1 MAAEI
6 PLQKIDEYR
15 WRIPKSYMR
24 GMRVDGIIYANEKL
38 LAQAKNEEALQQVAN
53 VAHLPGIVKHSLAM
67 PDLHWGYG
75 FVIGGVAATDPAAD
89 GVVSP
94 GGIGYD
100 LNCLT
105 ADAEILH
112 QHGYTIPIGEMVS
125 DWETAMV
132 RCQDFQNSFETQ
144 TPLRHYL
151 KLRPT
156 HPIYCLKTESGDT
169 IKATADH
176 PFWTP
181 RGMTE
186 LQSLKIGDKVALSPF
201 QGVPYEEPSDE
212 IIVDQ
217 TQIEN
222 LLGQL
227 GDSQSGNRQ
236 GQVIKHLKKRDLL
249 PLKYNSQALPYLLKV
264 LGYVMGD
271 GNIYYVNGDGKGRIS
286 FYGKAEDLEEIR
298 ADISH
303 LGFTPSKLHRR
314 ERLHQITT
322 TYDTY
327 QFSREEVSF
336 HVSSTAFATLLIAL
350 GAPHGKKA
358 FQDYRV
364 PQWIKGA
371 PLWQKRLFLAALF
384 GAELESPTI
393 MTGHPHTISAPKMSM
408 NKREGYVDSGIS
420 FLRDIGDLLAD
431 FGVQIKKI
439 GQRKEQTNI
448 DGSLSYRL
456 RLVISGTNENLI
468 KLWEQIGFEYN
479 AARKTLAN
487 IALQYLKLKQR
498 LIEDRENAAGIAVVM
513 HADGLSISEITHKIG
528 SKYINERFIER
539 SVYEGRQTKPRVS
552 QAFPTFEKYIEEAT
566 QDLEQSGMVW
576 DRIESITPLEFDDY
590 VYDFTVEHPDHNFV
604 ANGFVVSNCGVRL
617 IRTNLDAK
625 QLAGRTKGLVA
636 KLFENVP
643 CGIGS
648 SGKIRLNPQ
657 EEKQMIEQ
665 GARWAVEREYGF
677 LEDLQFT
684 EANGF
689 LSLANADAVS
699 KRALERGKN
708 QLGTLGSGNHF
719 LEVQVVDRILYR
731 EAAEVMGLTEG
742 QICVMIHSGS
752 RGFGYQVCDE
762 HVKTWVEVAKR
773 YGIDLPDRQLASAPI
788 NSKEGQD
795 YITAMACGAN
805 YAWNNRQCIMH
816 WVRQTFMDFFETGV
830 DELGLE
836 LVYDVAH
843 NIGKFEKHLVDGVER
858 ELFVHRKGAT
868 RAFPAGHPEI
878 PDKYQKVGQPVLIP
892 GDMGTA
898 SYVLVGNPSAMEQTW
913 GTTCH
918 GAGRML
924 SRRKAMQVTKGR
936 SIQKDLEKQ
945 GIFVRAEGRR
955 TLHEEVPEAYKDVDE
970 VVKVVD
976 AAGLSR
982 RVARLR
988 PIGVVKG

>member
-1 MAAEI
+1 MASEI

-24 GMRVDGIIYANEKL
+24 GMRVDGIVYANEKL
-38 LAQAKNEEALQQVAN
+38 LEQAKSEEALQQVAN
-53 VAHLPGIVKHSLAM
+53 VAHLPGIIKHSLAM

-100 LNCLT
+100 LNC
-105 ADAEILH
+105 
-112 QHGYTIPIGEMVS
+112 
-125 DWETAMV
+125 
-132 RCQDFQNSFETQ
+132 
-144 TPLRHYL
+144 
-151 KLRPT
+151 
-156 HPIYCLKTESGDT
+156 
-169 IKATADH
+169 
-176 PFWTP
+176 
-181 RGMTE
+181 
-186 LQSLKIGDKVALSPF
+186 
-201 QGVPYEEPSDE
+201 
-212 IIVDQ
+212 
-217 TQIEN
+217 
-222 LLGQL
+222 
-227 GDSQSGNRQ
+227 
-236 GQVIKHLKKRDLL
+236 
-249 PLKYNSQALPYLLKV
+249 
-264 LGYVMGD
+264 
-271 GNIYYVNGDGKGRIS
+271 
-286 FYGKAEDLEEIR
+286 
-298 ADISH
+298 
-303 LGFTPSKLHRR
+303 
-314 ERLHQITT
+314 
-322 TYDTY
+322 
-327 QFSREEVSF
+327 
-336 HVSSTAFATLLIAL
+336 
-350 GAPHGKKA
+350 
-358 FQDYRV
+358 
-364 PQWIKGA
+364 
-371 PLWQKRLFLAALF
+371 
-384 GAELESPTI
+384 
-393 MTGHPHTISAPKMSM
+393 
-408 NKREGYVDSGIS
+408 
-420 FLRDIGDLLAD
+420 
-431 FGVQIKKI
+431 
-439 GQRKEQTNI
+439 
-448 DGSLSYRL
+448 
-456 RLVISGTNENLI
+456 
-468 KLWEQIGFEYN
+468 
-479 AARKTLAN
+479 
-487 IALQYLKLKQR
+487 
-498 LIEDRENAAGIAVVM
+498 
-513 HADGLSISEITHKIG
+513 
-528 SKYINERFIER
+528 
-539 SVYEGRQTKPRVS
+539 
-552 QAFPTFEKYIEEAT
+552 
-566 QDLEQSGMVW
+566 
-576 DRIESITPLEFDDY
+576 
-590 VYDFTVEHPDHNFV
+590 
-604 ANGFVVSNCGVRL
+604 GVRL
-617 IRTNLDAK
+617 IRTNLDVE
-625 QLAGRTKGLVA
+625 QLVGRTKGLVA
-636 KLFENVP
+636 KLFENIP
-643 CGIGS
+643 CGVGS
-648 SGKIRLNPQ
+648 SGKIRLNQQ
-657 EEKQMIEQ
+657 EEKQMVEQ

-689 LSLANADAVS
+689 LSLANAEAVS

-762 HVKTWVEVAKR
+762 HVKTWVQVAKK

-898 SYVLVGNPSAMEQTW
+898 SYVLVGSPSAMEQTW

-936 SIQKDLEKQ
+936 SIQRDLEKQ

-955 TLHEEVPEAYKDVDE
+955 TLNEEVPEAYKDVDE

>member
-6 PLQKIDEYR
+6 TLQKIDEYR

-38 LAQAKNEEALQQVAN
+38 LEQAKSEEALQQVAN

-100 LNCLT
+100 LNC
-105 ADAEILH
+105 
-112 QHGYTIPIGEMVS
+112 
-125 DWETAMV
+125 
-132 RCQDFQNSFETQ
+132 
-144 TPLRHYL
+144 
-151 KLRPT
+151 
-156 HPIYCLKTESGDT
+156 
-169 IKATADH
+169 
-176 PFWTP
+176 
-181 RGMTE
+181 
-186 LQSLKIGDKVALSPF
+186 
-201 QGVPYEEPSDE
+201 
-212 IIVDQ
+212 
-217 TQIEN
+217 
-222 LLGQL
+222 
-227 GDSQSGNRQ
+227 
-236 GQVIKHLKKRDLL
+236 
-249 PLKYNSQALPYLLKV
+249 
-264 LGYVMGD
+264 
-271 GNIYYVNGDGKGRIS
+271 
-286 FYGKAEDLEEIR
+286 
-298 ADISH
+298 
-303 LGFTPSKLHRR
+303 
-314 ERLHQITT
+314 
-322 TYDTY
+322 
-327 QFSREEVSF
+327 
-336 HVSSTAFATLLIAL
+336 
-350 GAPHGKKA
+350 
-358 FQDYRV
+358 
-364 PQWIKGA
+364 
-371 PLWQKRLFLAALF
+371 
-384 GAELESPTI
+384 
-393 MTGHPHTISAPKMSM
+393 
-408 NKREGYVDSGIS
+408 
-420 FLRDIGDLLAD
+420 
-431 FGVQIKKI
+431 
-439 GQRKEQTNI
+439 
-448 DGSLSYRL
+448 
-456 RLVISGTNENLI
+456 
-468 KLWEQIGFEYN
+468 
-479 AARKTLAN
+479 
-487 IALQYLKLKQR
+487 
-498 LIEDRENAAGIAVVM
+498 
-513 HADGLSISEITHKIG
+513 
-528 SKYINERFIER
+528 
-539 SVYEGRQTKPRVS
+539 
-552 QAFPTFEKYIEEAT
+552 
-566 QDLEQSGMVW
+566 
-576 DRIESITPLEFDDY
+576 
-590 VYDFTVEHPDHNFV
+590 
-604 ANGFVVSNCGVRL
+604 GVRL
-617 IRTNLDAK
+617 IRTNLDIK

-643 CGIGS
+643 CGVGS

-657 EEKQMIEQ
+657 EEKRMVEQ
-665 GARWAVEREYGF
+665 GARWSIEREYGF
-677 LEDLQFT
+677 PEDLQFT

-762 HVKTWVEVAKR
+762 HVKTWVQVAKK
-773 YGIDLPDRQLASAPI
+773 YGIDLPDRQLAAAPI

-843 NIGKFEKHLVDGVER
+843 NIGKFEKHRVDGVER

-878 PDKYQKVGQPVLIP
+878 PNKYQKVGQPVLIP

-988 PIGVVKG
+988 PIGVIKG

>member
-15 WRIPKSYMR
+15 WRIPKSYMA

-38 LAQAKNEEALQQVAN
+38 LKQAKSEEALQQVAN

-75 FVIGGVAATDPAAD
+75 FVIGGVAATDPEAD

-100 LNCLT
+100 LNC
-105 ADAEILH
+105 
-112 QHGYTIPIGEMVS
+112 
-125 DWETAMV
+125 
-132 RCQDFQNSFETQ
+132 
-144 TPLRHYL
+144 
-151 KLRPT
+151 
-156 HPIYCLKTESGDT
+156 
-169 IKATADH
+169 
-176 PFWTP
+176 
-181 RGMTE
+181 
-186 LQSLKIGDKVALSPF
+186 
-201 QGVPYEEPSDE
+201 
-212 IIVDQ
+212 
-217 TQIEN
+217 
-222 LLGQL
+222 
-227 GDSQSGNRQ
+227 
-236 GQVIKHLKKRDLL
+236 
-249 PLKYNSQALPYLLKV
+249 
-264 LGYVMGD
+264 
-271 GNIYYVNGDGKGRIS
+271 
-286 FYGKAEDLEEIR
+286 
-298 ADISH
+298 
-303 LGFTPSKLHRR
+303 
-314 ERLHQITT
+314 
-322 TYDTY
+322 
-327 QFSREEVSF
+327 
-336 HVSSTAFATLLIAL
+336 
-350 GAPHGKKA
+350 
-358 FQDYRV
+358 
-364 PQWIKGA
+364 
-371 PLWQKRLFLAALF
+371 
-384 GAELESPTI
+384 
-393 MTGHPHTISAPKMSM
+393 
-408 NKREGYVDSGIS
+408 
-420 FLRDIGDLLAD
+420 
-431 FGVQIKKI
+431 
-439 GQRKEQTNI
+439 
-448 DGSLSYRL
+448 
-456 RLVISGTNENLI
+456 
-468 KLWEQIGFEYN
+468 
-479 AARKTLAN
+479 
-487 IALQYLKLKQR
+487 
-498 LIEDRENAAGIAVVM
+498 
-513 HADGLSISEITHKIG
+513 
-528 SKYINERFIER
+528 
-539 SVYEGRQTKPRVS
+539 
-552 QAFPTFEKYIEEAT
+552 
-566 QDLEQSGMVW
+566 
-576 DRIESITPLEFDDY
+576 
-590 VYDFTVEHPDHNFV
+590 
-604 ANGFVVSNCGVRL
+604 GVRL
-617 IRTNLDAK
+617 IRTNLDVK

-636 KLFENVP
+636 KLFENIP
-643 CGIGS
+643 CGVGS

-657 EEKQMIEQ
+657 EEKQMVEQ

-699 KRALERGKN
+699 ERALERGKN

-762 HVKTWVEVAKR
+762 HVKTWVQVAKK

-788 NSKEGQD
+788 KSKEGQD

-843 NIGKFEKHLVDGVER
+843 NIGKFEKHLVDGIER

-878 PDKYQKVGQPVLIP
+878 PDKYQKIGQPVLIP

-898 SYVLVGNPSAMEQTW
+898 SYVLVGSPSAMEQTW

-924 SRRKAMQVTKGR
+924 SRRKAMQITKGR
-936 SIQKDLEKQ
+936 NIQKDLEKQ

-955 TLHEEVPEAYKDVDE
+955 TLNEEVPEAYKDVDE

-988 PIGVVKG
+988 PIGVIKG

>member
-1 MAAEI
+1 MASEI
-6 PLQKIDEYR
+6 PLEKIDEYR
-15 WRIPKSYMR
+15 WRIPKSYMA

-38 LAQAKNEEALQQVAN
+38 LEQAKSEEALQQVAN

-75 FVIGGVAATDPAAD
+75 FVIGGVAATDPEAD

-100 LNCLT
+100 LNC
-105 ADAEILH
+105 
-112 QHGYTIPIGEMVS
+112 
-125 DWETAMV
+125 
-132 RCQDFQNSFETQ
+132 
-144 TPLRHYL
+144 
-151 KLRPT
+151 
-156 HPIYCLKTESGDT
+156 
-169 IKATADH
+169 
-176 PFWTP
+176 
-181 RGMTE
+181 
-186 LQSLKIGDKVALSPF
+186 
-201 QGVPYEEPSDE
+201 
-212 IIVDQ
+212 
-217 TQIEN
+217 
-222 LLGQL
+222 
-227 GDSQSGNRQ
+227 
-236 GQVIKHLKKRDLL
+236 
-249 PLKYNSQALPYLLKV
+249 
-264 LGYVMGD
+264 
-271 GNIYYVNGDGKGRIS
+271 
-286 FYGKAEDLEEIR
+286 
-298 ADISH
+298 
-303 LGFTPSKLHRR
+303 
-314 ERLHQITT
+314 
-322 TYDTY
+322 
-327 QFSREEVSF
+327 
-336 HVSSTAFATLLIAL
+336 
-350 GAPHGKKA
+350 
-358 FQDYRV
+358 
-364 PQWIKGA
+364 
-371 PLWQKRLFLAALF
+371 
-384 GAELESPTI
+384 
-393 MTGHPHTISAPKMSM
+393 
-408 NKREGYVDSGIS
+408 
-420 FLRDIGDLLAD
+420 
-431 FGVQIKKI
+431 
-439 GQRKEQTNI
+439 
-448 DGSLSYRL
+448 
-456 RLVISGTNENLI
+456 
-468 KLWEQIGFEYN
+468 
-479 AARKTLAN
+479 
-487 IALQYLKLKQR
+487 
-498 LIEDRENAAGIAVVM
+498 
-513 HADGLSISEITHKIG
+513 
-528 SKYINERFIER
+528 
-539 SVYEGRQTKPRVS
+539 
-552 QAFPTFEKYIEEAT
+552 
-566 QDLEQSGMVW
+566 
-576 DRIESITPLEFDDY
+576 
-590 VYDFTVEHPDHNFV
+590 
-604 ANGFVVSNCGVRL
+604 GVRL
-617 IRTNLDAK
+617 IRTNLDVK
-625 QLAGRTKGLVA
+625 QLEGRTKGLVA

-643 CGIGS
+643 CGVGS
-648 SGKIRLNPQ
+648 SGKIRLNQQ
-657 EEKQMIEQ
+657 EEKQMVEQ

-699 KRALERGKN
+699 ERALERGKN

-762 HVKTWVEVAKR
+762 HVKTWVQVAKK

-843 NIGKFEKHLVDGVER
+843 NIGKFEKHLVDGIER

-898 SYVLVGNPSAMEQTW
+898 SYVLVGSPSAMEQTW

-924 SRRKAMQVTKGR
+924 SRRKAMQITKGR

-955 TLHEEVPEAYKDVDE
+955 TLNEEVPEAYKDVDE

>member
-15 WRIPKSYMR
+15 WRIPKSYMA

-38 LAQAKNEEALQQVAN
+38 LEQAKSEEALQQVAN

-75 FVIGGVAATDPAAD
+75 FVIGGVAATDPEAD

-100 LNCLT
+100 LNC
-105 ADAEILH
+105 
-112 QHGYTIPIGEMVS
+112 
-125 DWETAMV
+125 
-132 RCQDFQNSFETQ
+132 
-144 TPLRHYL
+144 
-151 KLRPT
+151 
-156 HPIYCLKTESGDT
+156 
-169 IKATADH
+169 
-176 PFWTP
+176 
-181 RGMTE
+181 
-186 LQSLKIGDKVALSPF
+186 
-201 QGVPYEEPSDE
+201 
-212 IIVDQ
+212 
-217 TQIEN
+217 
-222 LLGQL
+222 
-227 GDSQSGNRQ
+227 
-236 GQVIKHLKKRDLL
+236 
-249 PLKYNSQALPYLLKV
+249 
-264 LGYVMGD
+264 
-271 GNIYYVNGDGKGRIS
+271 
-286 FYGKAEDLEEIR
+286 
-298 ADISH
+298 
-303 LGFTPSKLHRR
+303 
-314 ERLHQITT
+314 
-322 TYDTY
+322 
-327 QFSREEVSF
+327 
-336 HVSSTAFATLLIAL
+336 
-350 GAPHGKKA
+350 
-358 FQDYRV
+358 
-364 PQWIKGA
+364 
-371 PLWQKRLFLAALF
+371 
-384 GAELESPTI
+384 
-393 MTGHPHTISAPKMSM
+393 
-408 NKREGYVDSGIS
+408 
-420 FLRDIGDLLAD
+420 
-431 FGVQIKKI
+431 
-439 GQRKEQTNI
+439 
-448 DGSLSYRL
+448 
-456 RLVISGTNENLI
+456 
-468 KLWEQIGFEYN
+468 
-479 AARKTLAN
+479 
-487 IALQYLKLKQR
+487 
-498 LIEDRENAAGIAVVM
+498 
-513 HADGLSISEITHKIG
+513 
-528 SKYINERFIER
+528 
-539 SVYEGRQTKPRVS
+539 
-552 QAFPTFEKYIEEAT
+552 
-566 QDLEQSGMVW
+566 
-576 DRIESITPLEFDDY
+576 
-590 VYDFTVEHPDHNFV
+590 
-604 ANGFVVSNCGVRL
+604 GVRL
-617 IRTNLDAK
+617 IRTNLDVK
-625 QLAGRTKGLVA
+625 QLEGRTKGLVA
-636 KLFENVP
+636 KLFENIP
-643 CGIGS
+643 CGVGS
-648 SGKIRLNPQ
+648 SGKIRLNQQ
-657 EEKQMIEQ
+657 EEKQMVEQ

-699 KRALERGKN
+699 ERALERGKN

-762 HVKTWVEVAKR
+762 HVKTWVQVAKK

-843 NIGKFEKHLVDGVER
+843 NIGKFEKHLVDGIER

-898 SYVLVGNPSAMEQTW
+898 SYVLVGSPSAMEQTW

-924 SRRKAMQVTKGR
+924 SRRKAMQITKGR

-955 TLHEEVPEAYKDVDE
+955 TLNEEVPEAYKDVDE

-976 AAGLSR
+976 AAGLSQ

>member
-15 WRIPKSYMR
+15 WRIPKSYMA

-38 LAQAKNEEALQQVAN
+38 LEQAKSEEALQQVAN

-75 FVIGGVAATDPAAD
+75 FVIGGVAATDPEAD

-100 LNCLT
+100 LNC
-105 ADAEILH
+105 
-112 QHGYTIPIGEMVS
+112 
-125 DWETAMV
+125 
-132 RCQDFQNSFETQ
+132 
-144 TPLRHYL
+144 
-151 KLRPT
+151 
-156 HPIYCLKTESGDT
+156 
-169 IKATADH
+169 
-176 PFWTP
+176 
-181 RGMTE
+181 
-186 LQSLKIGDKVALSPF
+186 
-201 QGVPYEEPSDE
+201 
-212 IIVDQ
+212 
-217 TQIEN
+217 
-222 LLGQL
+222 
-227 GDSQSGNRQ
+227 
-236 GQVIKHLKKRDLL
+236 
-249 PLKYNSQALPYLLKV
+249 
-264 LGYVMGD
+264 
-271 GNIYYVNGDGKGRIS
+271 
-286 FYGKAEDLEEIR
+286 
-298 ADISH
+298 
-303 LGFTPSKLHRR
+303 
-314 ERLHQITT
+314 
-322 TYDTY
+322 
-327 QFSREEVSF
+327 
-336 HVSSTAFATLLIAL
+336 
-350 GAPHGKKA
+350 
-358 FQDYRV
+358 
-364 PQWIKGA
+364 
-371 PLWQKRLFLAALF
+371 
-384 GAELESPTI
+384 
-393 MTGHPHTISAPKMSM
+393 
-408 NKREGYVDSGIS
+408 
-420 FLRDIGDLLAD
+420 
-431 FGVQIKKI
+431 
-439 GQRKEQTNI
+439 
-448 DGSLSYRL
+448 
-456 RLVISGTNENLI
+456 
-468 KLWEQIGFEYN
+468 
-479 AARKTLAN
+479 
-487 IALQYLKLKQR
+487 
-498 LIEDRENAAGIAVVM
+498 
-513 HADGLSISEITHKIG
+513 
-528 SKYINERFIER
+528 
-539 SVYEGRQTKPRVS
+539 
-552 QAFPTFEKYIEEAT
+552 
-566 QDLEQSGMVW
+566 
-576 DRIESITPLEFDDY
+576 
-590 VYDFTVEHPDHNFV
+590 
-604 ANGFVVSNCGVRL
+604 GVRL
-617 IRTNLDAK
+617 IRTNLDVT

-643 CGIGS
+643 CGVGS
-648 SGKIRLNPQ
+648 SGKIRLNQQ
-657 EEKQMIEQ
+657 EEKQMVEQ

-699 KRALERGKN
+699 ERALERGKN

-762 HVKTWVEVAKR
+762 HVKTWVQVAKK

-843 NIGKFEKHLVDGVER
+843 NIGKFEKHLVDGIER

-898 SYVLVGNPSAMEQTW
+898 SYVLVGSPSAMEQTW

-924 SRRKAMQVTKGR
+924 SRRKAMQITKGR

-955 TLHEEVPEAYKDVDE
+955 TLNEEVPEAYKDVDE

-976 AAGLSR
+976 AAGLSQ

>member
-15 WRIPKSYMR
+15 WRIPKSYMA

-38 LAQAKNEEALQQVAN
+38 LEQAKSEEALQQVAN

-75 FVIGGVAATDPAAD
+75 FVIGGVAATDPEAD

-100 LNCLT
+100 LNC
-105 ADAEILH
+105 
-112 QHGYTIPIGEMVS
+112 
-125 DWETAMV
+125 
-132 RCQDFQNSFETQ
+132 
-144 TPLRHYL
+144 
-151 KLRPT
+151 
-156 HPIYCLKTESGDT
+156 
-169 IKATADH
+169 
-176 PFWTP
+176 
-181 RGMTE
+181 
-186 LQSLKIGDKVALSPF
+186 
-201 QGVPYEEPSDE
+201 
-212 IIVDQ
+212 
-217 TQIEN
+217 
-222 LLGQL
+222 
-227 GDSQSGNRQ
+227 
-236 GQVIKHLKKRDLL
+236 
-249 PLKYNSQALPYLLKV
+249 
-264 LGYVMGD
+264 
-271 GNIYYVNGDGKGRIS
+271 
-286 FYGKAEDLEEIR
+286 
-298 ADISH
+298 
-303 LGFTPSKLHRR
+303 
-314 ERLHQITT
+314 
-322 TYDTY
+322 
-327 QFSREEVSF
+327 
-336 HVSSTAFATLLIAL
+336 
-350 GAPHGKKA
+350 
-358 FQDYRV
+358 
-364 PQWIKGA
+364 
-371 PLWQKRLFLAALF
+371 
-384 GAELESPTI
+384 
-393 MTGHPHTISAPKMSM
+393 
-408 NKREGYVDSGIS
+408 
-420 FLRDIGDLLAD
+420 
-431 FGVQIKKI
+431 
-439 GQRKEQTNI
+439 
-448 DGSLSYRL
+448 
-456 RLVISGTNENLI
+456 
-468 KLWEQIGFEYN
+468 
-479 AARKTLAN
+479 
-487 IALQYLKLKQR
+487 
-498 LIEDRENAAGIAVVM
+498 
-513 HADGLSISEITHKIG
+513 
-528 SKYINERFIER
+528 
-539 SVYEGRQTKPRVS
+539 
-552 QAFPTFEKYIEEAT
+552 
-566 QDLEQSGMVW
+566 
-576 DRIESITPLEFDDY
+576 
-590 VYDFTVEHPDHNFV
+590 
-604 ANGFVVSNCGVRL
+604 GVRL
-617 IRTNLDAK
+617 IRTNLDVK
-625 QLAGRTKGLVA
+625 QLEGRTKGLVA
-636 KLFENVP
+636 KLFENIP
-643 CGIGS
+643 CGVGS
-648 SGKIRLNPQ
+648 SGKIRLNQQ
-657 EEKQMIEQ
+657 EEKQMVEQ
-665 GARWAVEREYGF
+665 GARWAIEREYGF

-699 KRALERGKN
+699 ERALERGKN

-762 HVKTWVEVAKR
+762 HVKTWVQVAKK

-843 NIGKFEKHLVDGVER
+843 NIGKFEKHLVDGIER

-898 SYVLVGNPSAMEQTW
+898 SYVLVGSPSAMEQTW

-924 SRRKAMQVTKGR
+924 SRRKAMQITKGR

-955 TLHEEVPEAYKDVDE
+955 TLNEEVPEAYKDVDE

-976 AAGLSR
+976 AAGLSQ

>member
-15 WRIPKSYMR
+15 WRIPKSYMA

-38 LAQAKNEEALQQVAN
+38 LEQAKSEEALQQVAN

-75 FVIGGVAATDPAAD
+75 FVIGGVAATDPEAD

-100 LNCLT
+100 LNC
-105 ADAEILH
+105 
-112 QHGYTIPIGEMVS
+112 
-125 DWETAMV
+125 
-132 RCQDFQNSFETQ
+132 
-144 TPLRHYL
+144 
-151 KLRPT
+151 
-156 HPIYCLKTESGDT
+156 
-169 IKATADH
+169 
-176 PFWTP
+176 
-181 RGMTE
+181 
-186 LQSLKIGDKVALSPF
+186 
-201 QGVPYEEPSDE
+201 
-212 IIVDQ
+212 
-217 TQIEN
+217 
-222 LLGQL
+222 
-227 GDSQSGNRQ
+227 
-236 GQVIKHLKKRDLL
+236 
-249 PLKYNSQALPYLLKV
+249 
-264 LGYVMGD
+264 
-271 GNIYYVNGDGKGRIS
+271 
-286 FYGKAEDLEEIR
+286 
-298 ADISH
+298 
-303 LGFTPSKLHRR
+303 
-314 ERLHQITT
+314 
-322 TYDTY
+322 
-327 QFSREEVSF
+327 
-336 HVSSTAFATLLIAL
+336 
-350 GAPHGKKA
+350 
-358 FQDYRV
+358 
-364 PQWIKGA
+364 
-371 PLWQKRLFLAALF
+371 
-384 GAELESPTI
+384 
-393 MTGHPHTISAPKMSM
+393 
-408 NKREGYVDSGIS
+408 
-420 FLRDIGDLLAD
+420 
-431 FGVQIKKI
+431 
-439 GQRKEQTNI
+439 
-448 DGSLSYRL
+448 
-456 RLVISGTNENLI
+456 
-468 KLWEQIGFEYN
+468 
-479 AARKTLAN
+479 
-487 IALQYLKLKQR
+487 
-498 LIEDRENAAGIAVVM
+498 
-513 HADGLSISEITHKIG
+513 
-528 SKYINERFIER
+528 
-539 SVYEGRQTKPRVS
+539 
-552 QAFPTFEKYIEEAT
+552 
-566 QDLEQSGMVW
+566 
-576 DRIESITPLEFDDY
+576 
-590 VYDFTVEHPDHNFV
+590 
-604 ANGFVVSNCGVRL
+604 GVRL
-617 IRTNLDAK
+617 IRTNLDVK
-625 QLAGRTKGLVA
+625 QLEGRTKGLVA
-636 KLFENVP
+636 KLFENIP
-643 CGIGS
+643 CGVGS
-648 SGKIRLNPQ
+648 SGKIRLNQQ
-657 EEKQMIEQ
+657 EEKQMVEQ

-699 KRALERGKN
+699 ERALERGKN

-762 HVKTWVEVAKR
+762 HVKTWVQVAKK

-788 NSKEGQD
+788 KSKEGQD

-843 NIGKFEKHLVDGVER
+843 NIGKFEKHLVDGIER

-898 SYVLVGNPSAMEQTW
+898 SYVLVGSPSAMEQTW

-924 SRRKAMQVTKGR
+924 SRRKAMQITKGR

-955 TLHEEVPEAYKDVDE
+955 TLNEEVPEAYKDVDE

-976 AAGLSR
+976 AAGLSQ